1 MPYVTP
7 GCGCVPYNN
16 TQYKHT
22 PWGGLLNPILSQAW
36 AVHTPKNGEKWC
48 LRKDFVE
55 TFPLTRF
62 HDALPAIEKT
72 SYLYQHYCQ
81 YYS

>member
-1 MPYVTP
+1 MPYLTP
-7 GCGCVPYNN
+7 GYGCVPYNN

-22 PWGGLLNPILSQAW
+22 PWGGLLKPILSQAW
-36 AVHTPKNGEKWC
+36 AVHTPKNGGFGK
-48 LRKDFVE
+48 FVE